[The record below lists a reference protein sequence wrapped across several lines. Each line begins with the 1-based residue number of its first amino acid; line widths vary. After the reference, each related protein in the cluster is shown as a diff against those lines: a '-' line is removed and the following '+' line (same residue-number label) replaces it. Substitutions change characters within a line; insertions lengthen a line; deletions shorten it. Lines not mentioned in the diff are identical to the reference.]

1 MENIIQPQMQIFEN
15 DNYQLLQEVNNN
27 LASFSID
34 NNSSNNAENI
44 TMINTKNQNRKNFSN
59 GLIKKSFNQREI

>member
-59 GLIKKSFNQREI
+59 RLIKKSFNQREI